1 MAHAKSGILKSILA
15 DTRAAIARSRGLTPD
30 SEIQLRAARAKP
42 PRSLERALRESK
54 GLIAEIKVRSPSMG
68 SMRPENVA
76 TAPAAYENSAIV
88 RAVSVLTNETFFG
101 QSIDRLGELRAL
113 ISKPILRKDFI
124 IDEYQIFEARAYGA
138 DAILL
143 MTTILNAEELR
154 RLGDCAQSLGLD
166 VLYEAHDEQEI
177 TMLPDGAR
185 ICGINSRKLDSRRLG
200 LQHWLRRFLPLAD
213 HSIVSDRYS
222 LADRLPAGS
231 VRVAESGLS
240 SENVGRVLQ
249 NFDAALVGTSL
260 LLAADGVQAELMRF
274 ERALKRDPTGPG
286 IRMQDSSQL

>member
-15 DTRAAIARSRGLTPD
+15 DTRDAIARSRRLTTD

-42 PRSLERALRESK
+42 PRSLEQALRKSK

-68 SMRPENVA
+68 SMRAENVA
-76 TAPAAYENSAIV
+76 AAPVAYEKSEIV
-88 RAVSVLTNETFFG
+88 RAVSVLTNETYFG
-101 QSIDRLGELRAL
+101 QSIMQLGELRSI

-143 MTTILNAEELR
+143 MTTILNAEELQ

-177 TMLPDGAR
+177 SMLPTGAR
-185 ICGINSRKLDSRRLG
+185 ICGINSRPATLVAPVSSRRRSL
-200 LQHWLRRFLPLAD
+200 
-213 HSIVSDRYS
+213 DRQ
-222 LADRLPAGS
+222 RPLPARGPP
-231 VRVAESGLS
+231 A
-240 SENVGRVLQ
+240 GR
-249 NFDAALVGTSL
+249 
-260 LLAADGVQAELMRF
+260 
-274 ERALKRDPTGPG
+274 
-286 IRMQDSSQL
+286 